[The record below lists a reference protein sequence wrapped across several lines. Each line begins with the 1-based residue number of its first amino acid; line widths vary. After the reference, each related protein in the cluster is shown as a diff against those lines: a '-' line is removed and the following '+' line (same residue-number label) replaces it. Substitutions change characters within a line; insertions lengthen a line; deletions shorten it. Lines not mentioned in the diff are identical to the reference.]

1 MAVDIPAAIPH
12 PHRMVE
18 DDKKNTH
25 MKKALLYFS
34 ILTAILA
41 SSCSQKNIIVLDTQ
55 QPTVVKN
62 VIFVVGDGMGTAQVY
77 ASIVAKRDSSQFL
90 KFPYSGFSRTYSN
103 NRYKTDSGAGG
114 TALMTGHK
122 VDNYHIALSS
132 DNIPYPSFLVTA
144 HEQLGKSAG
153 FVVSSGMLD
162 ATPATTYGHASDR
175 KMTDLL
181 SIQMAQCP
189 FEVMVGG
196 GKNQFLPEN
205 RKDGLAPIDTLVSR
219 GYTMVYSLNDLKHC
233 TSQKICAFL
242 SDENYASGNAEKR
255 DYWLVA
261 GTRKAI
267 EVLNSNPNGFTLMVE
282 ASQIDWALH
291 NTDSAYLLTELDEL
305 ERTLAVILDF
315 AERDGNTLVIV
326 TADHETGGLSL
337 PKGDIDA
344 GVSNFKFQSGDH
356 TGVMVPVFSYGPGAE
371 QFSGIQQ
378 NSDFYYKI
386 LNLLN
391 H

>member
-1 MAVDIPAAIPH
+1 
-12 PHRMVE
+12 
-18 DDKKNTH
+18 

-242 SDENYASGNAEKR
+242 SNENYASGNAEKR

-261 GTRKAI
+261 GTQKAI